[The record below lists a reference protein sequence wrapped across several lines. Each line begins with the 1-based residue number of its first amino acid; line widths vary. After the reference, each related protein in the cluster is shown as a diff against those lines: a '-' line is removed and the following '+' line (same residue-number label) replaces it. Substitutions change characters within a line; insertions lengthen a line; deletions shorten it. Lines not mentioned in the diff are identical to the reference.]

1 MEQQSDYPILKNEW
15 DLHNYLDELYAKAR
29 MAKERGEK
37 PKFKGL
43 LEIIS
48 SPITIQTAVHNI
60 KSNRGAETPGSDDT
74 TIRDFLE
81 KPFGEVIHA
90 VQEGLKNYQPIP
102 IRRVH
107 IPKPG
112 KQETRPLGIPSIFDR
127 VIQEC
132 IRLVIEPILE
142 AQFFNHSYGFR
153 PYRDAHMAL
162 ERITNIVHQT
172 GYHWVI
178 EGDISKF
185 FDTISHTKLIK
196 QLWHLGIRDRRIL
209 MLIKQML
216 KTGIMNEVKVN
227 PEGTQQGG
235 IISPLLANAY
245 LNTFD
250 EYIANAWENKKTRH
264 QYAFANGRLRALRNQ
279 GTLKPAYLVRYCDDW
294 VIITNTKKNAE
305 RWKNHI
311 QQKLKDQLKLKLSE
325 EKTKLTCVKK
335 SPISFLGFTYKVV
348 PSGKA
353 RKGYVTKTH
362 PHPERLKCKV
372 AEIRKEVK
380 KIYKQPDRELI
391 FQQILK
397 VNAMTRGIINYYQAA
412 THVYLDLCKHA
423 WGIFPIASRVI
434 KKLGGGMVP
443 ANQVSNLQDIHQQY
457 TKKIA
462 AIQDGNRLIGIT
474 SLSFCKW
481 QQIKLK
487 NRKETPY
494 TVEGRELYLKRTGK
508 KTTLPRQDEILSSH
522 LLSKIHNKGSP
533 PYNFEYF
540 LNRGYTFNRDK
551 GKCRI
556 CGEYLSETNV
566 EFHHIQT
573 KLTLD
578 MVNRVPNLVSVCTT
592 CHDLIHSNCNISNL
606 PKSKSRK
613 LTRMREKLT

>member
-235 IISPLLANAY
+235 
-245 LNTFD
+245 
-250 EYIANAWENKKTRH
+250 
-264 QYAFANGRLRALRNQ
+264 
-279 GTLKPAYLVRYCDDW
+279 
-294 VIITNTKKNAE
+294 
-305 RWKNHI
+305 
-311 QQKLKDQLKLKLSE
+311 
-325 EKTKLTCVKK
+325 
-335 SPISFLGFTYKVV
+335 
-348 PSGKA
+348 
-353 RKGYVTKTH
+353 
-362 PHPERLKCKV
+362 
-372 AEIRKEVK
+372 
-380 KIYKQPDRELI
+380 
-391 FQQILK
+391 
-397 VNAMTRGIINYYQAA
+397 
-412 THVYLDLCKHA
+412 LC
-423 WGIFPIASRVI
+423 
-434 KKLGGGMVP
+434 
-443 ANQVSNLQDIHQQY
+443 
-457 TKKIA
+457 
-462 AIQDGNRLIGIT
+462 
-474 SLSFCKW
+474 
-481 QQIKLK
+481 
-487 NRKETPY
+487 
-494 TVEGRELYLKRTGK
+494 
-508 KTTLPRQDEILSSH
+508 
-522 LLSKIHNKGSP
+522 
-533 PYNFEYF
+533 
-540 LNRGYTFNRDK
+540 
-551 GKCRI
+551 
-556 CGEYLSETNV
+556 
-566 EFHHIQT
+566 
-573 KLTLD
+573 
-578 MVNRVPNLVSVCTT
+578 
-592 CHDLIHSNCNISNL
+592 
-606 PKSKSRK
+606 
-613 LTRMREKLT
+613 

>member
-1 MEQQSDYPILKNEW
+1 MEQQSDYPILKSEL
-15 DLHNYLDELYAKAR
+15 DLHNYLDKIYAKAKL
-29 MAKERGEK
+29 AKEHGER

-74 TIRDFLE
+74 TIRDILE
-81 KPFGEVIHA
+81 KPFITVINS
-90 VQEGLKNYQPIP
+90 VQKSLKNYQPTP
-102 IRRVH
+102 IRRVY

-127 VIQEC
+127 IIQEC
-132 IRLVIEPILE
+132 TRLVIEPILE

-172 GYHWVI
+172 GYYWII

-185 FDTISHTKLIK
+185 FDTINHTKLIK
-196 QLWHLGIRDRRIL
+196 QLWHLGIRDRRVL

-216 KTGIMNEVKVN
+216 KAGIMNEVKVN

-250 EYIANAWENKKTRH
+250 EYISNSWENKKTRY
-264 QYAFANGRLRALRNQ
+264 QYTYANSRLKALRKQ
-279 GTLKPAYLVRYCDDW
+279 GTLKPAYLIRYCDDW
-294 VIITNTKKNAE
+294 VIATNTKKNAE
-305 RWKNHI
+305 RWKHHL
-311 QQKLKDQLKLKLSE
+311 QQRLKNYLKLSLSK

-335 SPISFLGFTYKVV
+335 RPISFLGFTYKVV

-353 RKGYVTKTH
+353 RKGYVTKIH
-362 PHPERLKCKV
+362 PHPERLKTKV
-372 AEIRKEVK
+372 GEIRKEIK
-380 KIYKQPDRELI
+380 SISKQSDRGLI
-391 FQQILK
+391 IQQILK

-412 THVYLDLCKHA
+412 THVYSDLRKYA
-423 WGIFPIASRVI
+423 WDIFPVASNVI
-434 KKLGGGMVP
+434 RRLGGSMVP
-443 ANQVSNLQDIHQQY
+443 ANQVNNLQDVHQHY
-457 TKKIA
+457 TKKIPT
-462 AIQDGNRLIGIT
+462 IQEGNRLIGTT

-481 QQIKLK
+481 RQTQLK
-487 NRKETPY
+487 NQNETPY
-494 TVEGRELYLKRTGK
+494 TVEGRELYVKRTGK
-508 KTTLPRQDEILSSH
+508 RSILPRQDELLSSH
-522 LLSKIHNKGSP
+522 LLSKINNKGSP
-533 PYNFEYF
+533 LYNFEYF

-556 CGEYLSETNV
+556 CGEYLSEINV

-573 KLTLD
+573 DLMLD
-578 MVNRVPNLVSVCTT
+578 QINRVPNLASICIT
-592 CHDLIHSNCNISNL
+592 CHELIHSNCASSNL
-606 PKSKSRK
+606 SKSKSRK